1 MRRIVWTVVILALM
15 GGGGYGL
22 WAMTVGN
29 TPAPVPS
36 TAEVARGDVRRTVL
50 AAGVVEAASLVSVG
64 AQVGGQI
71 QSLPVVIGQ
80 TIAAGD
86 LVAQIDPEDQQ
97 TDLLK
102 AQAAL
107 AQIAAQIAAQQ
118 AGITEAEL
126 SLDRKRQLAAQR
138 LTATQEVEA
147 AEAALAVARANLQA
161 TEASRAQAELTVQ
174 GARVALDRT
183 RITSPA
189 AGTVVAVVAREGQT
203 LNANQSSPTVIKVA
217 DLRTMVVKAE
227 ISEADVVNVRPGLPA
242 TITLSG
248 APDLRF
254 RAQLRAVEPAPA
266 SIAESDEID
275 TSSAIYYNAVL
286 DVPNAD
292 GILRIGMT
300 AEVTIVLDEA
310 RDVLTVPTAALSR
323 TREGHTV
330 RVFTAA
336 TGEIETRKV
345 DIGLS
350 TAARTE
356 IVSGLAEGD
365 RVLSG
370 GNATQSGAQRTT
382 GGTQGSRRAGPP
394 ALF

>member
-1 MRRIVWTVVILALM
+1 MRRFVWTVVILALM

-22 WAMTVGN
+22 WAMTAGDK
-29 TPAPVPS
+29 PAAVPA
-36 TAEVARGDVRRTVL
+36 TAEVTRGDVRRTVL

-71 QSLPVVIGQ
+71 QSLPVEIGQ
-80 TIAAGD
+80 KIAAGD

-102 AQAAL
+102 SQAAL
-107 AQIAAQIAAQQ
+107 AQIAAQIAAQD
-118 AGITEAEL
+118 ASIKEAEL
-126 SLDRKRQLAAQR
+126 SLERKRQLAAQR

-161 TEASRAQAELTVQ
+161 TEASRSQAELSVQ
-174 GARVALDRT
+174 AAKVALERT

-189 AGTVVAVVAREGQT
+189 SGTVVAVVAREGQT

-217 DLRTMVVKAE
+217 NLETMVVKAE
-227 ISEADVVNVRPGLPA
+227 ISEADVVNVKPGLPA

-254 RAQLRAVEPAPA
+254 RAKLRAIEPAPA
-266 SIAESDEID
+266 SIAEADEID
-275 TSSAIYYNAVL
+275 TSTAIYYNAVL

-310 RDVLTVPTAALSR
+310 RYVLTVPTAALTR
-323 TREGHTV
+323 TREGYTA
-330 RVFTAA
+330 RVYHAA
-336 TGEIETRKV
+336 SGQTETRTV
-345 DIGLS
+345 EVGLT

-356 IVSGLAEGD
+356 VVSGLAEGD
-365 RVLSG
+365 RVLTG
-370 GNATQSGAQRTT
+370 GNATPPGTPRSAGTAP
-382 GGTQGSRRAGPP
+382 GGRRMP
-394 ALF
+394 AMF